1 MCCDSPVQN
10 GVRNAADCKCYKAVM
25 RAYGG
30 LIAAGQPQST
40 ALEAATIVYRHHHPE
55 ETPAIAG
62 LTVERW
68 THEKSLH

>member
-1 MCCDSPVQN
+1 
-10 GVRNAADCKCYKAVM
+10 M